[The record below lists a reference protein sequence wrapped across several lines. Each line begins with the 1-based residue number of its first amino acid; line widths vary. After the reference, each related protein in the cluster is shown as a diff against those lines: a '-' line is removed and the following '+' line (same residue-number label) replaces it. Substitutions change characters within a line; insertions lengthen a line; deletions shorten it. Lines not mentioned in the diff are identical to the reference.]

1 MRISISN
8 IAWDIKDDETVC
20 AILQRHHV
28 DAIDI
33 APSKYFSDFASTTPD
48 QIDKVRRWW
57 AERGIDIIG
66 MQSLLYG
73 TQGLNLFDATD
84 VQQHMLSHLSHVCRI
99 GDRLNAR
106 RLVFGSPRNRDRTG
120 LSDDQVLEIATG
132 FFKRLAHIAQQH
144 DVSICL
150 EPNPECYGSN
160 FMTTS
165 QETAAVVKA
174 VDDPA
179 LKMQFDTGSLC
190 INGES
195 PSSVCAEFQH
205 LIGHVHAS
213 DPQLLP
219 VGTGATDHCQAA
231 SALREYL
238 PDAPVTIEM
247 LTTSVDDSLNAVEKS
262 IQFVTDC
269 YGPSSGTKRS

>member
-8 IAWDIKDDETVC
+8 IAWDTKDDEAVC
-20 AILQRHHV
+20 SILQRLHV

-33 APSKYFSDFASTTPD
+33 APGKYFADLATATPD
-48 QIDKVRRWW
+48 QIKKVGDWW
-57 AERGIDIIG
+57 AERGIEIIG

-73 TQGLNLFDATD
+73 KQGLNLFGAPE
-84 VQQHMLSHLSHVCRI
+84 VQQRMLSHLSDICRI
-99 GDRLNAR
+99 GNGLNAR

-120 LSDDQVLEIATG
+120 LSDDQAIEIATM
-132 FFKRLAHIAQQH
+132 FFKRLADVAQQH
-144 DVSICL
+144 DVTICL

-165 QETAAVVKA
+165 DETASVVKA
-174 VDDPA
+174 VDHPA
-179 LKMQFDTGSLC
+179 VKMQFDTGAVC

-195 PSSVCAEFQH
+195 PATVCADFQH

-213 DPQLLP
+213 DPQLVP
-219 VGTGATDHCQAA
+219 VGTGATEHYQAA
-231 SALREYL
+231 MALREYL

-247 LTTSVDDSLNAVEKS
+247 LTTSVENSLTAVEKS
-262 IQFVTDC
+262 VRYVTEC
-269 YGPSSGTKRS
+269 YGPSSGTKSS

>member
-8 IAWDIKDDETVC
+8 IAWDTKDDEAVC
-20 AILQRHHV
+20 SILQRQHV

-33 APSKYFSDFASTTPD
+33 APGKYFSDFATATPH
-48 QIDKVRRWW
+48 QIKKVRDWW
-57 AERGIDIIG
+57 AERGIEIIG

-73 TQGLNLFDATD
+73 TQGLNLFDAPE
-84 VQQHMLSHLSHVCRI
+84 VQQRILSHLIDVCRI
-99 GDRLNAR
+99 GNGLNAR

-120 LSDDQVLEIATG
+120 LSDDQALEIATV
-132 FFKRLAHIAQQH
+132 FFKRLADVAQQH
-144 DVSICL
+144 NVTICL

-165 QETAAVVKA
+165 EETASVVRA
-174 VDDPA
+174 VDHPA
-179 LKMQFDTGSLC
+179 LRMQFDTGALC

-195 PSSVCAEFQH
+195 PASVCADFQH

-213 DPQLLP
+213 DPQLVP
-219 VGTGATDHCQAA
+219 VGTGATEHYQAA
-231 SALREYL
+231 LALREFL

-247 LTTSVDDSLNAVEKS
+247 LTTSVEDSLTAVEQS
-262 IQFVTDC
+262 VRYVTDC
-269 YGPSSGTKRS
+269 YGPSSGTKSS

>member
-8 IAWDIKDDETVC
+8 IAWDTKDDEAVC
-20 AILQRHHV
+20 SILQRHHV

-33 APSKYFSDFASTTPD
+33 APGKYFADFATATPE
-48 QIDKVRRWW
+48 QIQKVRDWW
-57 AERGIDIIG
+57 AERGLEIIG

-73 TQGLNLFDATD
+73 TQDLNLFDAPE
-84 VQQHMLSHLSHVCRI
+84 VQQRMLSHLSNVCRI
-99 GDRLNAR
+99 GNGLNAR

-120 LSDDQVLEIATG
+120 LSDDQALEIATE
-132 FFKRLAHIAQQH
+132 FFKRLADVAQQH
-144 DVSICL
+144 DVTVCL

-174 VDDPA
+174 VGHPA
-179 LKMQFDTGSLC
+179 LKMQFDTGALC

-195 PSSVCAEFQH
+195 PASVCGDFQH

-213 DPQLLP
+213 DPQLVP
-219 VGTGATDHCQAA
+219 VGTGATDHYQSAA
-231 SALREYL
+231 ALREYL

-247 LTTSVDDSLNAVEKS
+247 LTTSVEDSLTAVEQS
-262 IQFVTDC
+262 VRYVTDC
-269 YGPSSGTKRS
+269 YGPSSGTKSS

>member
-8 IAWDIKDDETVC
+8 IAWDTKDDEAVC
-20 AILQRHHV
+20 SILQRHHV

-33 APSKYFSDFASTTPD
+33 APGKYFADFATATPE
-48 QIDKVRRWW
+48 QIQKVRDWW
-57 AERGIDIIG
+57 AERGIEIIG

-73 TQGLNLFDATD
+73 TQGLNLFDAPE
-84 VQQHMLSHLSHVCRI
+84 VQQRMLFHLSNVCRI
-99 GDRLNAR
+99 GNGLNAR

-120 LSDDQVLEIATG
+120 LSEDQALEIATV
-132 FFKRLAHIAQQH
+132 FFKSLADIAQQH
-144 DVSICL
+144 DVIICL

-174 VDDPA
+174 VGHPA
-179 LKMQFDTGSLC
+179 LKMQFDTGALC

-195 PSSVCAEFQH
+195 PASVCADFQH
-205 LIGHVHAS
+205 LIGHVHSS
-213 DPQLLP
+213 DPQLVP
-219 VGTGATDHCQAA
+219 VGTGATDHYQSAA
-231 SALREYL
+231 ALREYL

-247 LTTSVDDSLNAVEKS
+247 LTTSVEDSLTAVEQS
-262 IQFVTDC
+262 VRYVSEC
-269 YGPSSGTKRS
+269 YGNSSGTKSS

>member
-8 IAWDIKDDETVC
+8 IAWDTKDDEAVC
-20 AILQRHHV
+20 SILQRHHV

-33 APSKYFSDFASTTPD
+33 APGKYFADFAAATLE
-48 QIDKVRRWW
+48 QIIKVRDWW
-57 AERGIDIIG
+57 AERGIEIIG

-73 TQGLNLFDATD
+73 TQGLNLFDAPE
-84 VQQHMLSHLSHVCRI
+84 VQQRMLVHLREVCRI
-99 GDRLNAR
+99 GNGLNAR

-120 LSDDQVLEIATG
+120 LSDDQALEIATV
-132 FFKRLAHIAQQH
+132 FFKRLADVAQQH
-144 DVSICL
+144 DVTICL

-165 QETAAVVKA
+165 QETAWVVNAVGH
-174 VDDPA
+174 PA
-179 LKMQFDTGSLC
+179 LKMQFDTGALC

-195 PSSVCAEFQH
+195 PASVCVDFQH

-213 DPQLLP
+213 DPQLVP
-219 VGTGATDHCQAA
+219 VGTGETDHYQSAA
-231 SALREYL
+231 ALREYL

-247 LTTSVDDSLNAVEKS
+247 LTTSVEDSLTAVEQS
-262 IQFVTDC
+262 VRYVTDC
-269 YGPSSGTKRS
+269 YGPSSGTKSS